1 MKMKNFFL
9 SMMVASIALVSFS
22 SCEDDDDPIIETPDF
37 KSGAYVLNS
46 GGWGENNST
55 LSYYDVDSKTLTENI
70 FSTAND
76 KGLGDLAQDVIV
88 YGSKVYVTVSGSNL
102 VYVLDKEA
110 KILSEIQPVNANNEP
125 LSPRSL
131 VAHNGKVYVSLYGG
145 YIGRVDTVSMKMDDT
160 KVKVGPYPEQ
170 MTVTNNKLYVATS
183 SYGEMHTSE
192 VISVVDL
199 NNFTGSGTEKTVGLN
214 PTQITS
220 DAKGNVYVICAGDYG
235 AVKSVVKKMDSTGKV
250 TEIANASRVALHD
263 SKLYIVY
270 TSYAADWSRNDA
282 ALSWYDTASGELHD
296 ESFINM
302 KDEYKADLSNT
313 ESFAIDPLTGNFFF
327 LTGGYSTN
335 GDMYEF
341 SANGEF
347 AKKSDTG
354 GLNPI
359 KVCFFQFLD

>member
-9 SMMVASIALVSFS
+9 SMMVASIALVSFT
-22 SCEDDDDPIIETPDF
+22 SCEDDDDSNEETPDF

-46 GGWGENNST
+46 GGWGENNSV
-55 LSYYDVDSKTLTENI
+55 LSYYDVDSTKIYGNI
-70 FSTAND
+70 FEGANN
-76 KGLGDLAQDVIV
+76 KGMGDLAQDVIV
-88 YGSKVYVTVSGSNL
+88 YGSKVYVTMFGSNL
-102 VYVLDKEA
+102 IYVLDKDA
-110 KILSEIQPVNANNEP
+110 KILSEIKPVNASNEP

-131 VAHNGKVYVSLYGG
+131 VAHSGKVYVSLYGG
-145 YIGRVDTVSMKMDDT
+145 YVGRVDTVSMKMDDT

-183 SYGEMHTSE
+183 SYGEKHTSE
-192 VISVVDL
+192 VISVIDL

-220 DAKGNVYVICAGDYG
+220 DTKGNVYVICAGDYD
-235 AVKSVVKKMDSTGKV
+235 AVKSVVKKMDSAGKV
-250 TEIANASRVALHD
+250 TEIANASRVALSD

-282 ALSWYDTASGELHD
+282 SFSWYDTNSGVLHN
-296 ESFINM
+296 ESFITV

-313 ESFAIDPLTGNFFF
+313 ESFAVDPLTGNFFF

-335 GDMYEF
+335 GDMYQF
-341 SANGEF
+341 SKAGAF
-347 AKKSDTG
+347 LKKSDTG

-359 KVCFFQFLD
+359 KVTFFQYVD